1 MKSFCTG
8 ACPSGWISSPCQS
21 CYKFVTNPTKTWM
34 EAEGAC
40 RDMGGTL
47 AVLDNEQ
54 KNVFIIGY
62 MVMHGEMDPIKT
74 VVIEMTNSKEVVLG
88 HFL

>member
-1 MKSFCTG
+1 
-8 ACPSGWISSPCQS
+8 
-21 CYKFVTNPTKTWM
+21 M

-74 VVIEMTNSKEVVLG
+74 VVIEMTHSKEAVLG